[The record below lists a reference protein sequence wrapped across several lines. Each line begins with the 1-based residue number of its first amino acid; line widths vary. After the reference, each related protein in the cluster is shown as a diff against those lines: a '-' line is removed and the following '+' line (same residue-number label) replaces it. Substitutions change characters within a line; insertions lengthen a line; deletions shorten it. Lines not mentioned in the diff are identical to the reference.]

1 MPLVGKADVQALPVP
16 VPPTAVQEH
25 VVALDRLARRE
36 REVVNRIADL
46 NQQRIR
52 AACER
57 AVNH

>member
-1 MPLVGKADVQALPVP
+1 
-16 VPPTAVQEH
+16 VQEH

-36 REVVNRIADL
+36 REIVNRIADL